1 MNKIEVNAKLQY
13 VFEGLPLSKTQKE
26 MLGDVVMAIMETAIA
41 GVTEPE
47 ITKASNDALGG
58 IKTGYSQ
65 NAKNYPVSLD
75 GDGKAFVNVPWT
87 DNDTTYN
94 VVSSSANGLM
104 SKEDKAKLDGIANN
118 ANNYSLPNAT
128 TSSVGGVKQATT
140 VEALEEADEIATVIS
155 TVNTLISNLKAAGV
169 VANS

>member
-1 MNKIEVNAKLQY
+1 MNKVEVNAKLQY
-13 VFEGLPLSKTQKE
+13 VFEGLPLSRVQKE
-26 MLGDVVMAIMETAIA
+26 MIGEIVTAIIETAIA
-41 GVTEPE
+41 GTTEPN
-47 ITKASNDALGG
+47 ITKATDDTLGG

-87 DNDTTYN
+87 DNNTTYN
-94 VVSSSANGLM
+94 AANTTTLGL
-104 SKEDKAKLDGIANN
+104 
-118 ANNYSLPNAT
+118 
-128 TSSVGGVKQATT
+128 VKQAAT

-155 TVNTLISNLKAAGV
+155 TVNALISNLKTAGV

>member
-1 MNKIEVNAKLQY
+1 MNKVEVNAKLQY

-87 DNDTTYN
+87 DNNTTYN
-94 VVSSSANGLM
+94 AANTTTLGL
-104 SKEDKAKLDGIANN
+104 
-118 ANNYSLPNAT
+118 
-128 TSSVGGVKQATT
+128 VKQAAT
-140 VEALEEADEIATVIS
+140 VEALEEADEITTVIS
-155 TVNTLISNLKAAGV
+155 TVNALINNLKTAGV

>member
-1 MNKIEVNAKLQY
+1 MNKTEVNAKLQY
-13 VFEGLPLSKTQKE
+13 VFEGLPLSKVQKE
-26 MLGDVVMAIMETAIA
+26 MLGDVVIAIMETAIA

-58 IKTGYSQ
+58 IKIGYSQ

-75 GDGKAFVNVPWT
+75 GNGKAFVNVPWT
-87 DNDTTYN
+87 DNNTTYN
-94 VVSSSANGLM
+94 AANTTTLGL
-104 SKEDKAKLDGIANN
+104 
-118 ANNYSLPNAT
+118 
-128 TSSVGGVKQATT
+128 VKQAAT

-155 TVNTLISNLKAAGV
+155 TVNTLISNLKTAGV

>member
-26 MLGDVVMAIMETAIA
+26 ILGDVVMAIMETAIA
-41 GVTEPE
+41 GITEPE
-47 ITKASNDALGG
+47 IAKASNSALGG

-65 NAKNYPVSLD
+65 NSKNYPVSLD

-87 DNDTTYN
+87 DNNTTYN
-94 VVSSSANGLM
+94 AANTTTLGL
-104 SKEDKAKLDGIANN
+104 
-118 ANNYSLPNAT
+118 
-128 TSSVGGVKQATT
+128 VKQAAT

-155 TVNTLISNLKAAGV
+155 TVNTLISNLKTAGV

>member
-1 MNKIEVNAKLQY
+1 MNKTEINAKLQY
-13 VFEGLPLSKTQKE
+13 VFEGLPLSRTQKE
-26 MLGDVVMAIMETAIA
+26 MLGDVVIAIVETAIA

-58 IKTGYSQ
+58 IKTGYIQ

-75 GDGKAFVNVPWT
+75 NNGKAFVNVPWT
-87 DNDTTYN
+87 DNNTTYN
-94 VVSSSANGLM
+94 AANTTTLGL
-104 SKEDKAKLDGIANN
+104 
-118 ANNYSLPNAT
+118 
-128 TSSVGGVKQATT
+128 VKQAAT

-155 TVNTLISNLKAAGV
+155 TVNTLISNLKTAGI